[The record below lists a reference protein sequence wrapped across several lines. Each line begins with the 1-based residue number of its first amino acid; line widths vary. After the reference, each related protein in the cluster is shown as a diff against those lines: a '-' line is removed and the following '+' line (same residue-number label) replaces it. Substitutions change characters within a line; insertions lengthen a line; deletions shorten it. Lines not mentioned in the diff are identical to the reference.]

1 MIQIFISPNEL
12 DVISRRIVIKH
23 QSSLGRQEVAEII
36 TLFNEG
42 KEPIREFYFEMEDFR
57 NELSVTDD
65 KGNLIPFLTKEKL
78 KQSVDDAISEKLDS
92 DQIYICGIA
101 LPTSIESGD
110 YRVLKLTY
118 NFLWAGSGIYYYNS
132 LIPFYKY
139 TKFLIFFSFFGNET
153 LSLSLDFEEGI
164 TTEYG
169 LSLIAR
175 GVNNKRLYPDIQ
187 DKFHYVLNQRNIT
200 LSISARR
207 RKEAE
212 IQAVA
217 LAYSVVPDKE
227 VRNIV
232 GIITFFSIL
241 FPAFIFAAYFYFKSL
256 SLFGIMATT
265 ELLSIVSLG
274 IARFQSILIFVNK
287 RISISLIELFL
298 VFLFIIIPETW
309 LLSFLHL
316 LISHL

>member
-1 MIQIFISPNEL
+1 VIQIFISPTEL
-12 DVISRRIVIKH
+12 NVISRRIVVKH
-23 QSSLGRQEVAEII
+23 QSGLGRQEVTEII

-65 KGNLIPFLTKEKL
+65 KGNLIPFLTKEEI
-78 KQSVDDAISEKLDS
+78 KQSVGDAISEKLDS
-92 DQIYICGIA
+92 DQIYICGIP
-101 LPTSIESGD
+101 LPTSIESGE
-110 YRVLKLTY
+110 YRILKLTY
-118 NFLWAGSGIYYYNS
+118 NFLWAGSGNYYYNS

-139 TKFLIFFSFFGNET
+139 TEFPIFLSFFGNET

-169 LSLIAR
+169 ISLIAR
-175 GVNNKRLYPDIQ
+175 GANNKRLYPDIQ
-187 DKFHYVLNQRNIT
+187 EKFHYADKERNIT
-200 LSISARR
+200 LSISARK
-207 RKEAE
+207 RKEAG

-217 LAYSVVPDKE
+217 VLYAVVPDKE

-232 GIITFFSIL
+232 GIITLFSIL
-241 FPAFIFAAYFYFKSL
+241 FPAFIVAEYFHFKSL

-265 ELLSIVSLG
+265 ELLFIVSLG
-274 IARFQSILIFVNK
+274 IARFQSILISVNK
-287 RISISLIELFL
+287 RLIISSIELVL
-298 VFLFIIIPETW
+298 VFLLILIPNTW
-309 LLSFLHL
+309 LLSFWHL

>member
-1 MIQIFISPNEL
+1 VIQIFISPNGL
-12 DVISRRIVIKH
+12 DVISRRIVVKH
-23 QSSLGRQEVAEII
+23 QSGLGRQEVTEII
-36 TLFNEG
+36 TLFNDG

-65 KGNLIPFLTKEKL
+65 KGFLIPFLTKEKI
-78 KQSVDDAISEKLDS
+78 KRSVDNAISKKLDS
-92 DQIYICGIA
+92 DQIHICGIA
-101 LPTSIESGD
+101 LPTSIESGE

-118 NFLWAGSGIYYYNS
+118 NFLCSGSGVYYYNS

-139 TKFLIFFSFFGNET
+139 ANFLIFLSFFGNET

-169 LSLIAR
+169 ISLIAR
-175 GVNNKRLYPDIQ
+175 DNNNNRLYPDIQ
-187 DKFHYVLNQRNIT
+187 DKFHYTNKERNIT
-200 LSISARR
+200 LSISDRK
-207 RKEAE
+207 RKEATIE
-212 IQAVA
+212 EVAV
-217 LAYSVVPDKE
+217 LYVIVPDKE

-232 GIITFFSIL
+232 GTITLFSIL
-241 FPAFIFAAYFYFKSL
+241 FPAFIVAEYFHFKSL

-274 IARFQSILIFVNK
+274 IARFQSILISVNK
-287 RISISLIELFL
+287 RLIISSIELVL
-298 VFLFIIIPETW
+298 VFLLILIPNTW
-309 LLSFLHL
+309 LLSFWHL

>member
-1 MIQIFISPNEL
+1 MIQIFISPNGL
-12 DVISRRIVIKH
+12 DVISRRIVVKH
-23 QSSLGRQEVAEII
+23 QSGLGRQEVTEII
-36 TLFNEG
+36 TLFNDG

-65 KGNLIPFLTKEKL
+65 KGFLIPFLTKEKI
-78 KQSVDDAISEKLDS
+78 KRSVDNAISKKLDS
-92 DQIYICGIA
+92 DQIHICGIA
-101 LPTSIESGD
+101 LPTSIESGE

-118 NFLWAGSGIYYYNS
+118 NFLCSGSGVYYYNS

-139 TKFLIFFSFFGNET
+139 ANFLIFLSFFGNET

-169 LSLIAR
+169 ISLIAR
-175 GVNNKRLYPDIQ
+175 DNNNNRLYPDIQ
-187 DKFHYVLNQRNIT
+187 DKFHYTNKERNIT
-200 LSISARR
+200 LSISDRK
-207 RKEAE
+207 RKEAG

-217 LAYSVVPDKE
+217 VLYVIVPDKE

-232 GIITFFSIL
+232 GTITLFSIL
-241 FPAFIFAAYFYFKSL
+241 FPAFIVAEYFHFKSL

-274 IARFQSILIFVNK
+274 IARFQSILISVNK
-287 RISISLIELFL
+287 RLIISSIELVL
-298 VFLFIIIPETW
+298 VFLLILIPNTW
-309 LLSFLHL
+309 LLSFWHL

>member
-1 MIQIFISPNEL
+1 MIQIFISPKEL
-12 DVISRRIVIKH
+12 DVISRRIIVKH
-23 QSSLGRQEVAEII
+23 QSSLGKQEVTEII
-36 TLFNEG
+36 TLFNVG
-42 KEPIREFYFEMEDFR
+42 KEPIKEFYFEMEDFR

-78 KQSVDDAISEKLDS
+78 KQYVDDVILAKLDS
-92 DQIYICGIA
+92 DQIYICGIV
-101 LPTSIESGD
+101 LPNSIESGD

-118 NFLWAGSGIYYYNS
+118 NFLWAGSGVYYYNS

-139 TKFLIFFSFFGNET
+139 TNFLIFFSFFGNET

-169 LSLIAR
+169 ISLVAR
-175 GVNNKRLYPDIQ
+175 GMNNKRLYPDIQ
-187 DKFHYVLNQRNIT
+187 DKFHYAPKERNIT
-200 LSISARR
+200 LSISAKK

-217 LAYSVVPDKE
+217 VMYSVVPDKE

-232 GIITFFSIL
+232 GIVTFFSIL
-241 FPAFIFAAYFYFKSL
+241 FPVFIVAAYFHFKSL

-298 VFLFIIIPETW
+298 DFVIVLIPETW
-309 LLSFLHL
+309 LLRFWHL
-316 LISHL
+316 LIPHL

>member
-1 MIQIFISPNEL
+1 MIQIFISPNGL
-12 DVISRRIVIKH
+12 DVISRRIVVKH
-23 QSSLGRQEVAEII
+23 QSGLGRQEVTEII
-36 TLFNEG
+36 TLFNDG

-65 KGNLIPFLTKEKL
+65 KGFLIPFLTKEKI
-78 KQSVDDAISEKLDS
+78 KRSVDNAISKKLDS
-92 DQIYICGIA
+92 DQIHICGIA
-101 LPTSIESGD
+101 LPTSIESGE

-118 NFLWAGSGIYYYNS
+118 NFLCSGSGVYYYNS

-139 TKFLIFFSFFGNET
+139 ANFLIFLSFFGNET

-169 LSLIAR
+169 ISLIAR
-175 GVNNKRLYPDIQ
+175 DNNNNRLYPDIQ
-187 DKFHYVLNQRNIT
+187 DKFHYTNKERNIT
-200 LSISARR
+200 LSISDRK
-207 RKEAE
+207 RKEATIE
-212 IQAVA
+212 EVAV
-217 LAYSVVPDKE
+217 LYVIVPDKE

-232 GIITFFSIL
+232 GTITLFSIL
-241 FPAFIFAAYFYFKSL
+241 FPAFIVAEYFHFKSL

-274 IARFQSILIFVNK
+274 IARFQSILISVNK
-287 RISISLIELFL
+287 RLIISSIELVL
-298 VFLFIIIPETW
+298 VFLLILIPNTW
-309 LLSFLHL
+309 LLSFWHL